1 MFKTKREAR
10 LNLNVNYVM
19 LRALFW
25 TLIII
30 NYPLIFSL
38 IFFVNYFVIER
49 SASIVF
55 INESDTFETT
65 LRQNILPLS
74 CITFQSSIVS
84 AFTLPL

>member
-19 LRALFW
+19 LRASRFVLN
-25 TLIII
+25 I
-30 NYPLIFSL
+30 NYPLIISL
-38 IFFVNYFVIER
+38 IFFVDYFVIER